1 MRIEKQFFHRATN
14 IIAKADIRGYS
25 INRFIYGRAI
35 KSEKSV
41 SSSIVEGL
49 DMLEGDTFREW
60 TVRNEDRINSQ
71 RLV

>member
-1 MRIEKQFFHRATN
+1 MRIDKQFFHRATN
-14 IIAKADIRGYS
+14 VIAKADIRGYS
-25 INRFIYGRAI
+25 INIFIYRRAK

-41 SSSIVEGL
+41 CSSKVERL